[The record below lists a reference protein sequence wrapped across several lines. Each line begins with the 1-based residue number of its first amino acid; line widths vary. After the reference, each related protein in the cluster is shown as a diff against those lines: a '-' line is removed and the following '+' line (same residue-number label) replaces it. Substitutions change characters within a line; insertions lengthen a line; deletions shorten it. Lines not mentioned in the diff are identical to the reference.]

1 MRWLLFFILV
11 GIGLPWTIY
20 YKKLAELIGF
30 KIAWAERYLGSGGTY
45 TAYFIFGIVLMVLGF
60 LIGFGVI
67 NLGWFGV

>member
-20 YKKLAELIGF
+20 YKKLTELIGL

-67 NLGWFGV
+67 NLGWFGI